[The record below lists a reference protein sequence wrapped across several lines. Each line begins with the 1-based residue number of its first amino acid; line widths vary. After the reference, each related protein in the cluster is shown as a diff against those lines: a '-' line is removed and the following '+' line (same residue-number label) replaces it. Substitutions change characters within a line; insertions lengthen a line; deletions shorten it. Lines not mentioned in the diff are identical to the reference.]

1 MLWITVSLEIFYC
14 FYDEISW
21 VFLFYQSLLTFFS
34 LCSFNVSFLH
44 CFSFVYS
51 LFISLIL
58 SKSLFFVFNLFERPQ
73 GRETEN
79 FLFWFIPQMSTKSR
93 LDWAEAGSQESNTN
107 LCACAVICSLRQK
120 LDQKWNNGIRIGILI
135 TECKCPKYRHN
146 AHLS

>member
-1 MLWITVSLEIFYC
+1 MMKFLGFFFFISHCWLFFPSAVLMLVFY
-14 FYDEISW
+14 S
-21 VFLFYQSLLTFFS
+21 
-34 LCSFNVSFLH
+34 
-44 CFSFVYS
+44 FSFVYS

-79 FLFWFIPQMSTKSR
+79 FLFWFIPQMSTKSW

-135 TECKCPKYRHN
+135 TECKCPKYHHN